1 MFAKKKNYTHK
12 NRPVLGLKHREDD
25 DASVTTKHRSVD
37 VGSVYRNNTNALH
50 SLVRTWDLLV
60 FTLIGPTLHR

>member
-25 DASVTTKHRSVD
+25 DASVTTKHRGVD
-37 VGSVYRNNTNALH
+37 VGSVYRNNTSDNSTMTQIICAQVIH
-50 SLVRTWDLLV
+50 IT
-60 FTLIGPTLHR
+60 